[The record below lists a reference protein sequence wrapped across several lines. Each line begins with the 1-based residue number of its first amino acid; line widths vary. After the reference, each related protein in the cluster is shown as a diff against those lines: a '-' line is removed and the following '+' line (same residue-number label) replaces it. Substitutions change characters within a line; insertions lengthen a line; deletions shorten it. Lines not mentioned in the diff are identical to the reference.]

1 MQITVVGTG
10 YVGLVTGVTFAE
22 IGHEVICTDVDSA
35 KIMKLSRGEVPFYEP
50 GLQQLMVR
58 NLQNGRLRFT
68 TDTTD
73 AYRFRDVICIAVGT
87 PSRPDGAVDVS
98 YIEQAVLEV
107 AKAIEQYT
115 VIVVK
120 STVPVGTNEQ
130 VRAMV
135 QQHTNCPFDIVSNPE
150 FLREGSAIHDIYHG
164 DRIVIGADSDR
175 AADIV
180 TELHKPFGTPVFR
193 TDPRSAELIKY
204 ASNAFL
210 ATKISYINEMANL
223 CEKLGAN
230 VDAVA
235 HGMGLDRRIGSP
247 FLQAGLG
254 YGGSCFPKDIRALL
268 HMAESAQSE
277 LQLLRAVSIVNE
289 QRPYVVLDKLKQRF
303 SSLRNLR
310 VAILGLSFKPNTDD
324 IREAVSLVMMKEL
337 LKAGAS
343 LIVYDPIVN
352 QAKGNPVL
360 ESARFAGS
368 MKEALDW
375 AEASIIVTE
384 WDEIRS
390 FPLLQYNQETLK
402 ETIIFDGRNCY
413 ALAEAERAGVEYYSI
428 GRPAV
433 NERQPSHL
441 LHS

>member
-1 MQITVVGTG
+1 M
-10 YVGLVTGVTFAE
+10 
-22 IGHEVICTDVDSA
+22 
-35 KIMKLSRGEVPFYEP
+35 
-50 GLQQLMVR
+50 
-58 NLQNGRLRFT
+58 
-68 TDTTD
+68 
-73 AYRFRDVICIAVGT
+73 
-87 PSRPDGAVDVS
+87 
-98 YIEQAVLEV
+98 
-107 AKAIEQYT
+107 
-115 VIVVK
+115 
-120 STVPVGTNEQ
+120 
-130 VRAMV
+130 
-135 QQHTNCPFDIVSNPE
+135 
-150 FLREGSAIHDIYHG
+150 
-164 DRIVIGADSDR
+164 
-175 AADIV
+175 
-180 TELHKPFGTPVFR
+180 
-193 TDPRSAELIKY
+193 
-204 ASNAFL
+204 
-210 ATKISYINEMANL
+210 
-223 CEKLGAN
+223 
-230 VDAVA
+230 
-235 HGMGLDRRIGSP
+235 
-247 FLQAGLG
+247 
-254 YGGSCFPKDIRALL
+254 
-268 HMAESAQSE
+268 
-277 LQLLRAVSIVNE
+277 
-289 QRPYVVLDKLKQRF
+289 VLDKLKQRF